1 MDEERAW
8 FENRHLLQLHQMY
21 VAPPTEEE
29 ISAMTTEEQ
38 TEMLADT
45 PVGIIPRDTAM
56 AKLFESDTAFDMDEV
71 MEEQI
76 RNIRT
81 GDDAINFFA
90 RNGSS
95 TRLKF
100 IYCNRVPADPNSGR
114 FAPYDL
120 VAINE
125 YQVLQTHLAEK
136 QKMLSAESTMG
147 GAGAAGAGAGGEDE
161 GSLDKRHSLSLSEM
175 AATNPNLNIRE
186 EVRKI
191 DISKLIEPEYFT
203 ISASGIVH
211 VQPGQPSEFLSIPEW
226 ISESHYYNVVCS
238 IGFFKHFISRK
249 LFNSWRRNARY
260 DVYCDKRKRLSENL
274 FFG

>member
-1 MDEERAW
+1 
-8 FENRHLLQLHQMY
+8 
-21 VAPPTEEE
+21 
-29 ISAMTTEEQ
+29 
-38 TEMLADT
+38 
-45 PVGIIPRDTAM
+45 M
-56 AKLFESDTAFDMDEV
+56 AKLFESDAGIDIDEV
-71 MEEQI
+71 IEEQI
-76 RNIRT
+76 RAIRT

-100 IYCNRVPADPNSGR
+100 IYCNRAPQDPESGR

-125 YQVLQTHLAEK
+125 YQVLQDQLAEK
-136 QKMLSAESTMG
+136 QRMLSAESTMG
-147 GAGAAGAGAGGEDE
+147 GTSVSAAAMAIEDGAEGGEGGE
-161 GSLDKRHSLSLSEM
+161 GRRASLSLSEM
-175 AATNPNLNIRE
+175 AAQNPNLNIRE

-191 DISKLIEPEYFT
+191 DISKLIEREYFT

-249 LFNSWRRNARY
+249 LFGSWRRNARY
-260 DVYCDKRKRLSENL
+260 DVYCAKRKKLSENL
-274 FFG
+274 FLAKPLFS